1 MSRNTAIVLAVLCWS
16 LAQPAA
22 ADPLLASIDILLQ
35 EPAELVREWEVA
47 RYVSIAIVTIV
58 IFLGAAVAVVHSLP
72 MTISKAG
79 AVILGSAVTLLTGLN
94 NAYFDF
100 DHRQY
105 KAMATQGRLL
115 LAEIEVKI
123 NELSQFPTEQQEAR
137 KAIFEQIRRHKN
149 DILALPT
156 AFKERTVRSAGEA
169 QLRALPDIFVA
180 PAHAQAGR
188 PEWLTKVPVDDEH
201 LYFLGD
207 AQGSDYF
214 GTVSASRG
222 DALKQAREYLAGRLA
237 APQPGGVDGASAA
250 QYLLDSAKVAS
261 TFSSYHSKER
271 AIRVHTLLAVSKRV
285 ADSDLRLFGAANAQK
300 VLPVQQQQLKSAVRS
315 QSEYLQSTR

>member
-1 MSRNTAIVLAVLCWS
+1 MSRITAVVLVLLCWS
-16 LAQPAA
+16 FAHPAA

-35 EPAELVREWEVA
+35 EPTDLVREWEVA
-47 RYVSIAIVTIV
+47 RYVSIAIVTV
-58 IFLGAAVAVVHSLP
+58 VVLLGAAIAVVHSLP

-94 NAYFDF
+94 NAYVDF

-115 LAEIEVKI
+115 LAEIKVKI
-123 NELSQFPTEQQEAR
+123 SELSQFPQDQQDAR

-149 DILALPT
+149 EILALPT
-156 AFKERTVRSAGEA
+156 AFKERSVRTAAESSLGE
-169 QLRALPDIFVA
+169 LPGRLIP

-188 PEWLTKVPVDDEH
+188 PEWITKAPVDDEH

-207 AQGSDYF
+207 AQGGDYF
-214 GTVSASRG
+214 GTVRASRRSAE
-222 DALKQAREYLAGRLA
+222 DQARAYLAGRLA

-250 QYLLDSAKVAS
+250 KYLLDSAKVAS
-261 TFSSYHSKER
+261 THSSYHSKER
-271 AIRVHTLLAVSKRV
+271 TVRVYTLLAVSKRV
-285 ADSDLRLFGAANAQK
+285 ADSDLRLFGATHAQQ
-300 VLPVQQQQLKSAVRS
+300 VLPVQQQQLKNSVRT
-315 QSEYLQSTR
+315 QSEYLNLKR

>member
-1 MSRNTAIVLAVLCWS
+1 MSRIAAIALVLLCWGF
-16 LAQPAA
+16 AHPAA

-35 EPAELVREWEVA
+35 EPTELVREWEVA
-47 RYVSIAIVTIV
+47 RYVSIAIVTV
-58 IFLGAAVAVVHSLP
+58 VVFLGAAVAVVHSLP

-115 LAEIEVKI
+115 LAEIKVKI
-123 NELSQFPTEQQEAR
+123 NELSQFPLEQQDAR

-149 DILALPT
+149 EILALPT
-156 AFKERTVRSAGEA
+156 AFKERSPRTTAEA
-169 QLRALPDIFVA
+169 RLRDLPGHLIPA
-180 PAHAQAGR
+180 AHAQAGR
-188 PEWLTKVPVDDEH
+188 PEWITKLPVDDEH

-214 GTVSASRG
+214 GTVRASRKSAE
-222 DALKQAREYLAGRLA
+222 DQARGFLASRLV
-237 APQPGGVDGASAA
+237 APQPGGVDSASAA
-250 QYLLDSAKVAS
+250 KYLLESAKVES
-261 TFSSYHSKER
+261 TYSSFHSKQQT
-271 AIRVHTLLAVSKRV
+271 IRVYTLLSVSKRL
-285 ADSDLRLFGAANAQK
+285 ADSDLRLFGAANAQR
-300 VLPVQQQQLKSAVRS
+300 VLPVQQQQLRDAVRS
-315 QSEYLQSTR
+315 QSEYLSNTR